1 VAEID
6 DIVQLTGPRVAV
18 STRVG
23 RTVRGVDPVAA
34 VCALFI
40 VAITLVAVLA
50 PLIAPYSPD
59 TLDILARYQAPSAQH
74 LLGTDSLG
82 RDLLSRLIYGA
93 RLSLLGPF
101 LIILLATTCGTFL
114 AIISAWVG
122 GMFDNVVS
130 RILDILFAFPGLI
143 LAMLAVALFGSG
155 LVAPVIA
162 LSLAYLP
169 YIARVLRSGAIR
181 ERALPYIDACYA
193 EGLPTRTIAVR
204 HLLPNIMPLVVVQ
217 ATLSFGYALVDLAAI
232 SYLGLGVQPPAAE
245 WGLMVANGQSSIL
258 SGHPQESIYAALM
271 IVLTVVAFN
280 LLGDRL
286 AVYYSTDRR

>member
-1 VAEID
+1 MAEID
-6 DIVQLTGPRVAV
+6 EIVRLTGPRAPVT
-18 STRVG
+18 TRVG
-23 RTVRGVDPVAA
+23 RTIRGIDPVSAA
-34 VCALFI
+34 CAVFI
-40 VAITLVAVLA
+40 IVITVVALLA
-50 PLIAPYSPD
+50 PVIAPYNPD
-59 TLDILARYQAPSAQH
+59 ALNILARFQGPSAQH

-101 LIILLATTCGTFL
+101 LIIVLATISGTFL
-114 AIISAWVG
+114 AIVSAWVG
-122 GMFDNVVS
+122 GLFDNIVS

-143 LAMLAVALFGSG
+143 LAVLAVALFGAG
-155 LVAPVIA
+155 LIAPVIA
-162 LSLAYLP
+162 LSIAYLP
-169 YIARVLRSGAIR
+169 YIARVLRSGAMR

-193 EGLPTRTIAVR
+193 EGLPTRTIAIR
-204 HLLPNIMPLVVVQ
+204 HLLPNIMPLVLVQ

-232 SYLGLGVQPPAAE
+232 SYLGLGVQPPASE

-258 SGHPQESIYAALM
+258 SGHPQESLLAGLM

-286 AVYYSTDRR
+286 AVYFSTDRR

>member
-1 VAEID
+1 VAELD
-6 DIVQLTGPRVAV
+6 EIVQLTGPRVPI

-23 RTVRGVDPVAA
+23 RTIRGVDPVSAA
-34 VCALFI
+34 CALFI
-40 VAITLVAVLA
+40 VAITAVALLA
-50 PLIAPYSPD
+50 PVIAPYNPNA
-59 TLDILARYQAPSAQH
+59 LNILARFQGPSAQH

-101 LIILLATTCGTFL
+101 LIILLATISGTFL
-114 AIISAWVG
+114 AIVSAWVG
-122 GMFDNVVS
+122 GLFDNVVS

-143 LAMLAVALFGSG
+143 LAVLAAALFGAG
-155 LVAPVIA
+155 LIAPVIA
-162 LSLAYLP
+162 LSIAYLP
-169 YIARVLRSGAIR
+169 YIARVLRSGAMR

-204 HLLPNIMPLVVVQ
+204 HLLPNIMPLVLVQ

-232 SYLGLGVQPPAAE
+232 SYLGLGVQPPASE

-258 SGHPQESIYAALM
+258 AGHPQESLSAGLM

-286 AVYYSTDRR
+286 AVYFSTDRR

>member
-1 VAEID
+1 MAEID
-6 DIVQLTGPRVAV
+6 EIVRLTGPRAPVT
-18 STRVG
+18 TRVG
-23 RTVRGVDPVAA
+23 RTIRGIDPVSAA
-34 VCALFI
+34 CALFI
-40 VAITLVAVLA
+40 IVITVIALLA
-50 PLIAPYSPD
+50 PVIAPYNPD
-59 TLDILARYQAPSAQH
+59 ALNILARFQGPSAQH

-101 LIILLATTCGTFL
+101 LIIVLATISGTFL
-114 AIISAWVG
+114 AIVSAWIG
-122 GMFDNVVS
+122 GLFDNVVS

-143 LAMLAVALFGSG
+143 LAVLAVALFGAG
-155 LVAPVIA
+155 LIAPVIA
-162 LSLAYLP
+162 LSIAYLP
-169 YIARVLRSGAIR
+169 YIARVLRSGAMR

-193 EGLPTRTIAVR
+193 EGLPTRTIAIR
-204 HLLPNIMPLVVVQ
+204 HLLPNIMPLVLVQ

-232 SYLGLGVQPPAAE
+232 SYLGLGVQPPASE

-258 SGHPQESIYAALM
+258 SGHPQESLLAGLM

-286 AVYYSTDRR
+286 AVYFSTYRR

>member
-1 VAEID
+1 VADFDEL
-6 DIVQLTGPRVAV
+6 VQLTGPRAPV

-23 RTVRGVDPVAA
+23 HTIRGVDPVAA
-34 VCALFI
+34 ACAIFI
-40 VAITLVAVLA
+40 VVITLVALLA
-50 PLIAPYSPD
+50 PVIAPYNPNA
-59 TLDILARYQAPSAQH
+59 LNILERFQGPSAQH

-101 LIILLATTCGTFL
+101 LIIILATISGTFL
-114 AIISAWVG
+114 AIVSAWVG
-122 GMFDNVVS
+122 GLFDNVVS

-143 LAMLAVALFGSG
+143 LAVLAVALFGAG
-155 LVAPVIA
+155 LIAPVVA
-162 LSLAYLP
+162 LSIAYLP
-169 YIARVLRSGAIR
+169 YIARVLRSGAMR

-204 HLLPNIMPLVVVQ
+204 HLLPNIMPLVLVQ

-232 SYLGLGVQPPAAE
+232 SYLGLGVQPPSAE

-258 SGHPQESIYAALM
+258 SGHPQESIFAGSM

-286 AVYYSTDRR
+286 AVHFSTDKR